1 MTCFLWCYAYW
12 LGVGD
17 FPGLGMPV
25 GVPVG
30 VPVTVPVAVGVP
42 VGVAEALAVGEA
54 KMRVKNAA
62 RAPSTTQ
69 GVRPVLVNVTVTR
82 VDLLTASA
90 LLPAGTEKTAR
101 PSGVVVVERVVV
113 VPSGHWTTAVAAAP
127 STPSGLPLTLC
138 VNLAY
143 TPTTVLGLK
152 PGDVWVAQ
160 APHQ

>member
-1 MTCFLWCYAYW
+1 M
-12 LGVGD
+12 GD
-17 FPGLGMPV
+17 FPGLGVVV
-25 GVPVG
+25 GVPSG
-30 VPVTVPVAVGVP
+30 VPVAVGVSVGVP

-54 KMRVKNAA
+54 RISVKKAA

-69 GVRPVLVNVTVTR
+69 GVRPALVNVTVTR
-82 VDLLTASA
+82 VDLLTALA
-90 LLPAGTEKTAR
+90 LSPAGTEKTAR
-101 PSGVVVVERVVV
+101 PSGVVVAESVLV
-113 VPSGHWTTAVAAAP
+113 VPSGHCTTAVAAAP